1 VTASSDRRQDI
12 ENFVAMGGGSFDL
25 LLNMVD
31 RAQPPKTPLM
41 EMASQTLERPT
52 WLPVNYRLEHGP
64 DVLSLRRADGLFVA
78 AFSAQDATGKAV
90 MRVVEEDRRGLPAYF
105 RQKEYAGSA
114 RRLVETRAK
123 HSWERFLRTERRMLD
138 ARRNGQMAKVLA
150 WRLPDE
156 SQEELNKD
164 DLGGPHG
171 LPQGRAGAHGVALGA
186 TGKTQ
191 QHLAVC
197 FPSSS
202 VSPVT
207 RPESSQ
213 TNFR

>member
-1 VTASSDRRQDI
+1 VTASSDPRQDI
-12 ENFVAMGGGSFDL
+12 EKFVAMGGGSFDL

-31 RAQPPKTPLM
+31 RAQPPKTSLM
-41 EMASQTLERPT
+41 ETASQTLERPT

-156 SQEELNKD
+156 SQEALNRMTSEDRMDCLRAELARMEW
-164 DLGGPHG
+164 L
-171 LPQGRAGAHGVALGA
+171 LEPQGRRNSISRSASLRAASA
-186 TGKTQ
+186 
-191 QHLAVC
+191 
-197 FPSSS
+197 P
-202 VSPVT
+202 
-207 RPESSQ
+207 
-213 TNFR
+213 